1 MISYTHQ
8 INYYETDTMGIT
20 HHSNYFRFMEEARVY
35 FLDKLG
41 WSYAKMEEVGLYSP
55 VLTVSC
61 EYKKTTT
68 FPDILRI
75 DVEVLKLK
83 GLKMEISYKMYV
95 GDTLVT
101 VATSS
106 HAFFDKNQTPVF
118 LEKKYPELY
127 KELQNHLIKEE
138 S

>member
-8 INYYETDTMGIT
+8 INYYETDKMGIT
-20 HHSNYFRFMEEARVY
+20 HHSNYLRFMEEARIY
-35 FLDKLG
+35 FLDKIG

-55 VLTVSC
+55 VLSVTC

-75 DVEVLKLK
+75 DVEVQKLK
-83 GLKMEISYKMYV
+83 GLKMEIAYKMYV
-95 GDTLVT
+95 GDNLVT
-101 VATSS
+101 TASSS

-127 KELQNHLIKEE
+127 KVLQEHLIKQE
-138 S
+138 